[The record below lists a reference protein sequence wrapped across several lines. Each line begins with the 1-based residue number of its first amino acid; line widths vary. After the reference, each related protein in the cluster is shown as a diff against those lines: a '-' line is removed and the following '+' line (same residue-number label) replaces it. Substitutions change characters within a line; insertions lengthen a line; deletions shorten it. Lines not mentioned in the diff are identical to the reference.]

1 MASNNKTI
9 VVLGVTGNQGRGVAR
24 AILNEPALSSF
35 NVVGITRNPSSPSS
49 VRLLSDLQTSNNR
62 LSLATADVFD
72 VKTLETVF
80 LGAYGLFAVTNEWKA
95 GTRCETEEDL
105 KAELTSGQNIVAA
118 AKKTGVK
125 HMIFSSLPNIS
136 KGSSFVIL
144 LLVLKILVVEFLDDG
159 CRDDLIKKNLLTAV

>member
-1 MASNNKTI
+1 M
-9 VVLGVTGNQGRGVAR
+9 
-24 AILNEPALSSF
+24 
-35 NVVGITRNPSSPSS
+35 
-49 VRLLSDLQTSNNR
+49 
-62 LSLATADVFD
+62 
-72 VKTLETVF
+72 
-80 LGAYGLFAVTNEWKA
+80 TNEWKA